1 MADNPIQEDL
11 TFSVPINFKDEEVKR
26 DPMMA
31 LANAVE
37 TILSDKNIEQK
48 TKISG
53 SNEIGLIQAES
64 LIKYLK
70 QKFPGIFD
78 EESDVLIALCRQKR
92 LNAVSVG
99 GWRAEQI
106 VKIFE
111 SVKSEFVTA
120 DIPMSRKYFGSG
132 K

>member
-1 MADNPIQEDL
+1 MSDNPILEDME
-11 TFSVPINFKDEEVKR
+11 FKPPTQLPLEERK

-31 LANAVE
+31 LAQAVE

-48 TKISG
+48 TKIS
-53 SNEIGLIQAES
+53 SANEIGLIQCES
-64 LIKYLK
+64 VIKFIR
-70 QKFPGIFD
+70 QIFPEDFD
-78 EESDVLIALCRQKR
+78 IETDVLVELCRQKR

-99 GWRAEQI
+99 GWRADQI

-120 DIPMSRKYFGSG
+120 DIPIGRKFFGQG